1 MLCEANSE
9 RKDATGGRE
18 HVAILNVSG
27 LTFGYSSVD
36 TLKGVSI
43 EVGQGEFVAL
53 LGPNGSGKTTLMRCI
68 NRILTCRE
76 GTIDLDGRDVGK
88 MSRDEMSRLCTT
100 VPADIPT
107 DFSLTTREFV
117 TLGRSPYVTSWWWES
132 ERDTEMVKKAMWDF
146 GILHYSSRKLHELS
160 SGERARALLAK
171 GVVQEPKLMM
181 VDEPSAHLDIKYKI
195 QVMEMLRG
203 LSKKGITVIMASHDI
218 NLVTRYCDKIM
229 LLSQGVITDYGR
241 PNDVITE
248 ESAKKV
254 FDIDVR
260 VIQDGGVNY
269 VLPRPPGD
277 DEIIF
282 KVNI

>member
-1 MLCEANSE
+1 
-9 RKDATGGRE
+9 
-18 HVAILNVSG
+18 
-27 LTFGYSSVD
+27 
-36 TLKGVSI
+36 
-43 EVGQGEFVAL
+43 
-53 LGPNGSGKTTLMRCI
+53 
-68 NRILTCRE
+68 
-76 GTIDLDGRDVGK
+76 
-88 MSRDEMSRLCTT
+88 
-100 VPADIPT
+100 
-107 DFSLTTREFV
+107 
-117 TLGRSPYVTSWWWES
+117 
-132 ERDTEMVKKAMWDF
+132 
-146 GILHYSSRKLHELS
+146 
-160 SGERARALLAK
+160 
-171 GVVQEPKLMM
+171 
-181 VDEPSAHLDIKYKI
+181 
-195 QVMEMLRG
+195 MEMLRG